1 MIFFFSIFSV
11 IRLFIIVCQRVCAVV
26 ISMVWQMFSLEKSFR
41 QYMVVSND
49 LPETE
54 RNQAV
59 LHQNQVKSWFGNI
72 AFTECRKQYEAGRK
86 LKRVLLWKS
95 QEQAEK
101 EGRIKKIR
109 KRNVDKRLAR
119 LQTLH
124 WLIEQQFKEG
134 GATLSSQL
142 NSTSATNTNLV
153 RLCVALNNIFT
164 HKKVDEKYSLSDFL
178 TSLADK
184 LESLSPADSPTYKSA
199 DVLLRKLQLEYNSI
213 TQKAAEYAKTVNG
226 AIAIDKTGWDLAEDF
241 DPDVV

>member
-1 MIFFFSIFSV
+1 MFSV
-11 IRLFIIVCQRVCAVV
+11 
-26 ISMVWQMFSLEKSFR
+26 EKSFR

-49 LPETE
+49 LPEAE
-54 RNQAV
+54 KNQTA

-72 AFTECRKQYEAGRK
+72 AFQECRKQYEAGRK

-101 EGRIKKIR
+101 EGRSKKIR
-109 KRNVDKRLAR
+109 KRNVEKRLAR
-119 LQTLH
+119 IQTLH

-142 NSTSATNTNLV
+142 NSTSATNINLV

-164 HKKVDEKYSLSDFL
+164 HKRIDEKYSLGDFL
-178 TSLADK
+178 TLLANK
-184 LESLSPADSPTYKSA
+184 LKTLSPDSPTYKSA
-199 DVLLRKLQLEYNSI
+199 DALLRKLQTEYANI

-241 DPDVV
+241 DPDIV